1 MNYENIRAKR
11 KQWFANRLLLNLWLG
26 DFYVIRRFMTRGNFD
41 FINSNV
47 AYSESD
53 KSWWIDL
60 INTDCIW
67 YDMMINP
74 PDDIRTNKII
84 KTISAPSRNM

>member
-1 MNYENIRAKR
+1 
-11 KQWFANRLLLNLWLG
+11 
-26 DFYVIRRFMTRGNFD
+26 MTRGNFD

-47 AYSESD
+47 VFSEAD
-53 KSWWIDL
+53 KSLWIDL

-67 YDMMINP
+67 YDMIINP

-84 KTISAPSRNM
+84 KNHLRIMEKYTRESCEKRFIYF